1 MNNKLVKI
9 EVWTSLL
16 KQEAGGDDCLEMS
29 NRCVIHK
36 MGVNQEA
43 TPHSLE
49 IEKQGKD
56 LQETEVRRKTL
67 ERTPSSLFIKLNT
80 TVSCW
85 HRFAACFVRAEAKT
99 GRESVWNWSYVAS
112 ANGHPIRTQTWMNLT
127 AEDCGE
133 AGGAGESSRCWP
145 ASNCSKVSSQHGLWL
160 NFWQCFFAYQM
171 GFGSLCSAKKG
182 TNNLILSLI
191 FKICHGLLDNLI

>member
-9 EVWTSLL
+9 EVWTGLL

-67 ERTPSSLFIKLNT
+67 ERTPSSLFYKIKHN
-80 TVSCW
+80 S
-85 HRFAACFVRAEAKT
+85 F
-99 GRESVWNWSYVAS
+99 
-112 ANGHPIRTQTWMNLT
+112 MLT
-127 AEDCGE
+127 
-133 AGGAGESSRCWP
+133 
-145 ASNCSKVSSQHGLWL
+145 
-160 NFWQCFFAYQM
+160 
-171 GFGSLCSAKKG
+171 
-182 TNNLILSLI
+182 
-191 FKICHGLLDNLI
+191 